1 MLLEAFMRQI
11 KAKNRAD
18 RTLDTLEQSVS
29 RAERTIG
36 RPLEEATYEEL
47 FSYIESLKSNL
58 SENTVALY
66 ESKLIQFYRFCFEE
80 TEDIRYNKMVKKL
93 KNINTGIKR
102 NHINPSDILL
112 PEDIKKL
119 INVATLERDR
129 CIIATLFE
137 SGIRRGELLAL
148 TNHMVLMDELKQ
160 EVTFNVPDQE
170 GCKTGGRTVVC
181 LEIYGYVQ
189 DWMKCNTSDM
199 FMPISENGLKNI
211 IISLFKKAGI
221 NKPHNIHWFRHSAI
235 THSVNIGMQQ
245 NAISERFWGKVSSDM
260 LSTYIHLSEQMQANA
275 YRNAKGMNGEG
286 SKVIN
291 PLASRCIECGRLI
304 QAGSLCKTC
313 KENADLKLTVAKQ
326 AQRLEAVENMI
337 KNMAV
342 MNENAFNNSIK
353 KKG

>member
-1 MLLEAFMRQI
+1 MRQI

-18 RTLDTLEQSVS
+18 RTIDTLEQSVS

-36 RPLEEATYEEL
+36 KPLEEATYEEL
-47 FSYIESLKSNL
+47 FSYIESLKSTL

-80 TEDIRYNKMVKKL
+80 TEDIRYNKIVKKL

-112 PEDIKKL
+112 PEDIKKI
-119 INVATLERDR
+119 INVASLERDR
-129 CIIATLFE
+129 CIVATLYE

-148 TNHMVLMDELKQ
+148 TNRMVLMDEIKQ
-160 EVTFNVPDQE
+160 EVTLNIPEQQ

-181 LEIYGYVQ
+181 LEIFGYVQ
-189 DWMKCNTSDM
+189 EWQKCNTSEM
-199 FMPISENGLKNI
+199 FMPISENTLKNI
-211 IISLFKKAGI
+211 LTKLFERAKI
-221 NKPHNIHWFRHSAI
+221 NKPQNAHWFRHSAI

-275 YRNAKGMNGEG
+275 YRNAKGMYEDTT
-286 SKVIN
+286 KVIN
-291 PLASRCIECGRLI
+291 PLASRCVECGKLI
-304 QAGSLCKTC
+304 QAGSLCKQC
-313 KENADLKLTVAKQ
+313 EEIKSLKEKVMQSDAILKAI
-326 AQRLEAVENMI
+326 VEGINSNRGSPDNIM
-337 KNMAV
+337 
-342 MNENAFNNSIK
+342 FNGK
-353 KKG
+353 KIVLK